1 MAGPNYRYMR
11 YTPVAPG
18 VLPQDVLNLRDP
30 MMANQG
36 LLAQSAPSQYGGLT
50 QQQRMDMFSSGGTE
64 AGAGTGGGGMSALAS
79 AGLILGIAGALNS
92 AIGSFYAAKT
102 QKYQLKSQKLAAEF
116 QRSMSAL
123 NARNAE
129 VQAQNIMEAGQRQI
143 GQYTMRA
150 GQQKGAA
157 RASLAARGVQAGVGS
172 AAEVMATGDVVTEID
187 VLTIN
192 SNTVRQAAAARMQGV
207 NYMNEAAMAG
217 LTAQNLG
224 VTAGTIK
231 PVGIAA
237 SSLLGSA
244 GQVAGQWAVARQYG
258 GYYPS
263 NLG

>member
-1 MAGPNYRYMR
+1 MSSFSTPAYMQ
-11 YTPVAPG
+11 YTPVTQSMLTEG
-18 VLPQDVLNLRDP
+18 QL
-30 MMANQG
+30 G
-36 LLAQSAPSQYGGLT
+36 SQSAAS
-50 QQQRMDMFSSGGTE
+50 
-64 AGAGTGGGGMSALAS
+64 GGMSSLAS
-79 AGLILGIAGALNS
+79 AGLILAMAGALNS
-92 AIGSFYAAKT
+92 AIGSFYSAKS

-116 QRSMSAL
+116 QRSMSAI

-150 GQQKGAA
+150 GAQKGAA
-157 RASLAARGVQAGVGS
+157 KASLAARGVQAGVGS
-172 AAEVMATGDVVTEID
+172 AAEVMATADVVKEMD

-192 SNTVRQAAAARMQGV
+192 ANTVRQAEAMRMQRV
-207 NYMNEAAMAG
+207 NYLNEGLMAG
-217 LTAQNLG
+217 ISAQNLG

-231 PVGIAA
+231 PGGIAA

-263 NLG
+263 NV